1 MRCTCCRTST
11 IASSSVRSTR
21 DPPAVTV
28 WVVRHAKAGSRRAWS
43 DDDARRP
50 LSNPGRRQAEALV
63 ELLASASFDHIASSP
78 FLRCKETVD
87 PLGSRSS
94 LEVGLDDR
102 LAEGAGPYGAL
113 SLVRETAANG
123 GVLCSHGDVITELLA
138 QLERSG
144 VDLGTDPCCEKGSVW
159 ALELDG
165 EQIVSARY
173 LPPPA

>member
-1 MRCTCCRTST
+1 M
-11 IASSSVRSTR
+11 
-21 DPPAVTV
+21 TV

-43 DDDARRP
+43 GDDSRRP
-50 LSNPGRRQAEALV
+50 LSKPGRNQAAALV
-63 ELLASASFDHIASSP
+63 GLLGSASFDRIASSP
-78 FLRCKETVD
+78 FVRCKETLD
-87 PLGSRSS
+87 PLGASTS
-94 LEVGLDDR
+94 LEVTLDDR

-138 QLERSG
+138 RLERSG
-144 VDLGTDPCCEKGSVW
+144 IDLGDDPRCEKGSVW

-165 EQIVSARY
+165 EEIISAQY